1 MKTKKLILSGFFIAC
16 GVILPMVFHMFSMGG
31 NVFLPMHI
39 PVLIAGYFLGPI
51 YAAGVGVITP
61 ILSGGVTGMPPLV
74 PVMPIMA
81 FELCGYGLVSGLV
94 FSKTNKVYLSLI
106 VAMIVGRLF
115 AVVGAFIVSLTLAP
129 QINPTMYVVGGLTTA
144 IPGMLIQLIFI
155 PILIKLLMNNKE
167 ISKVIA

>member
-16 GVILPMVFHMFSMGG
+16 GIVLPMVFHMFSMGG
-31 NVFLPMHI
+31 PMFLPMHI

-51 YAAGVGVITP
+51 YGAGVGIITP
-61 ILSGGVTGMPPLV
+61 VLSGLLTGMPPLV

-115 AVVGAFIVSLTLAP
+115 AVAGAYVVALTLAP
-129 QINPTMYVVGGLTTA
+129 KINPIMYVVGGLTTA

-155 PILIKLLMNNKE
+155 PILIKILVNNKE
-167 ISKVIA
+167 ISKAIA

>member
-1 MKTKKLILSGFFIAC
+1 MKTKKLVLSGFFIAC

-31 NVFLPMHI
+31 SVFLPMHI

-61 ILSGGVTGMPPLV
+61 ILSVFFTGMPPLV

-81 FELCGYGLVSGLV
+81 FELCGYVLISGLV

-106 VAMIVGRLF
+106 IAMIVGRLF
-115 AVVGAFIVSLTLAP
+115 AVLGAFVVSLTLVP
-129 QINPTMYVVGGLTTA
+129 QINPIMYVVGGLTTA

-167 ISKVIA
+167 ISKAIA

>member
-16 GVILPMVFHMFSMGG
+16 GIVLPMVFHMFSMGG
-31 NVFLPMHI
+31 SMFLPMHI

-51 YAAGVGVITP
+51 YGAGVGIITP
-61 ILSGGVTGMPPLV
+61 VLSGLLTG
-74 PVMPIMA
+74 MPIMA
-81 FELCGYGLVSGLV
+81 FELCGYGLISGLV

-115 AVVGAFIVSLTLAP
+115 AVAGAYTVALTLAP
-129 QINPTMYVVGGLTTA
+129 KINPIMYVVGGLTTA

-155 PILIKLLMNNKE
+155 PILIKILMNSEE
-167 ISKVIA
+167 ISKAIA

>member
-31 NVFLPMHI
+31 TVFLPMHI

-61 ILSGGVTGMPPLV
+61 ILSGFLTGMPPLV

-81 FELCGYGLVSGLV
+81 FELCGYGLISGLV

-115 AVVGAFIVSLTLAP
+115 AVVGAFVVSLTLAP
-129 QINPTMYVVGGLTTA
+129 QINPAMYVLGGLTTA

-167 ISKVIA
+167 ISKAIA

>member
-31 NVFLPMHI
+31 TVFLPMHI

-61 ILSGGVTGMPPLV
+61 ILSGFLTGMPPLV

-81 FELCGYGLVSGLV
+81 FELCGYGLISGLV

-115 AVVGAFIVSLTLAP
+115 AVVGAFVVSLTLAP
-129 QINPTMYVVGGLTTA
+129 QINPAMYVLGGLTTA
-144 IPGMLIQLIFI
+144 ILGMLIQLIFI

-167 ISKVIA
+167 ISKAIA

>member
-1 MKTKKLILSGFFIAC
+1 MKTKKLVLSGFFIAC

-31 NVFLPMHI
+31 SVFLPMHI
-39 PVLIAGYFLGPI
+39 PVLIAGYFLEPI

-61 ILSGGVTGMPPLV
+61 ILSGFFTGMPPLV

-81 FELCGYGLVSGLV
+81 FELCGYGLISGLV

-106 VAMIVGRLF
+106 IAMIVGRLF
-115 AVVGAFIVSLTLAP
+115 AVLGAFVVSLTLVP
-129 QINPTMYVVGGLTTA
+129 QINPIMYVVGGLTTA

-167 ISKVIA
+167 ISKAIA

>member
-1 MKTKKLILSGFFIAC
+1 MKTKKLVLSGFFIAC

-31 NVFLPMHI
+31 SVFLPMHI

-61 ILSGGVTGMPPLV
+61 ILSVFFTGMPPLV

-81 FELCGYGLVSGLV
+81 FELCGYGLISGLV

-106 VAMIVGRLF
+106 IAMIVGRLF
-115 AVVGAFIVSLTLAP
+115 AVLGAFVVFLTLVP
-129 QINPTMYVVGGLTTA
+129 QINPIMYVVGGLTTA

-167 ISKVIA
+167 ISKAIA

>member
-31 NVFLPMHI
+31 TVFLPMHI

-61 ILSGGVTGMPPLV
+61 ILSGFLTGMPPLV

-81 FELCGYGLVSGLV
+81 FELCGYGLISGLV

-115 AVVGAFIVSLTLAP
+115 AVVGAFVVSLTLAP
-129 QINPTMYVVGGLTTA
+129 QINPAMYVLGGLTTA

-167 ISKVIA
+167 ISKFIA

>member
-16 GVILPMVFHMFSMGG
+16 GVILPMVFHIFSMGG
-31 NVFLPMHI
+31 TVFLPMHI

-61 ILSGGVTGMPPLV
+61 ILSGFLTGMPPLV

-81 FELCGYGLVSGLV
+81 FELCGYGLISGLV

-115 AVVGAFIVSLTLAP
+115 AVVGAFVVSLTLAP
-129 QINPTMYVVGGLTTA
+129 QINPAMYVLGGLTTA

-167 ISKVIA
+167 ISKAIA

>member
-1 MKTKKLILSGFFIAC
+1 MKTKKLVLSGFFIAC

-31 NVFLPMHI
+31 SVFLPMHI

-61 ILSGGVTGMPPLV
+61 ILSVFFTGMPPLV

-81 FELCGYGLVSGLV
+81 FELCGYGLISGLV

-106 VAMIVGRLF
+106 IAMIVGRLF
-115 AVVGAFIVSLTLAP
+115 AVLGAFVVSLTLVP
-129 QINPTMYVVGGLTTA
+129 QINPIMYVVGGLTTA

-167 ISKVIA
+167 ISKAIA

>member
-16 GVILPMVFHMFSMGG
+16 GIVLPMVFHMFSMGG
-31 NVFLPMHI
+31 SIFLPMQI

-51 YAAGVGVITP
+51 YGASVGIITP
-61 ILSGGVTGMPPLV
+61 VLSGLLTGMPPLV

-81 FELCGYGLVSGLV
+81 FELCGYGLISGLV
-94 FSKTNKVYLSLI
+94 FRKTNKVYLSLI
-106 VAMIVGRLF
+106 VAMVVGRLF
-115 AVVGAFIVSLTLAP
+115 AIVGAYAVSLTLAP
-129 QINPTMYVVGGLTTA
+129 KINPIMYVVGGLTTA

-167 ISKVIA
+167 ISKAIA

>member
-16 GVILPMVFHMFSMGG
+16 GIVLPMVFHMFSMGG
-31 NVFLPMHI
+31 PMFLPMHI

-51 YAAGVGVITP
+51 YGAGVGIITP
-61 ILSGGVTGMPPLV
+61 VLSGLLTGMPPLV

-81 FELCGYGLVSGLV
+81 LELCGYGLISGLV

-115 AVVGAFIVSLTLAP
+115 AVAGAYVVALTLAP
-129 QINPTMYVVGGLTTA
+129 KINPIMYVVGGLTTA

-155 PILIKLLMNNKE
+155 PILIKILMNNKE
-167 ISKVIA
+167 ISKAIA

>member
-31 NVFLPMHI
+31 TVFLPMHI

-61 ILSGGVTGMPPLV
+61 ILSGFLTGMPPLV

-81 FELCGYGLVSGLV
+81 FELCVYGLISGLV

-115 AVVGAFIVSLTLAP
+115 AVVGAFVVSLTLAP
-129 QINPTMYVVGGLTTA
+129 QINPAMYVLGGLTTA

-167 ISKVIA
+167 ISKAIA

>member
-31 NVFLPMHI
+31 TVFLPMHI

-61 ILSGGVTGMPPLV
+61 ILSGFLTGMPPLV

-81 FELCGYGLVSGLV
+81 FELCGYGLISGLV

-106 VAMIVGRLF
+106 VAMIVRRLF
-115 AVVGAFIVSLTLAP
+115 AVVGAFVVSLTLAP
-129 QINPTMYVVGGLTTA
+129 QINPAMYVLGGLTTA

-167 ISKVIA
+167 ISKAIA

>member
-16 GVILPMVFHMFSMGG
+16 GIVLPMVFHMFSMGG
-31 NVFLPMHI
+31 PMFLPMHI

-51 YAAGVGVITP
+51 YGAGVGIITP
-61 ILSGGVTGMPPLV
+61 VLSGLLTGMPPLV

-81 FELCGYGLVSGLV
+81 IELCGYGLISGLV

-115 AVVGAFIVSLTLAP
+115 AVAGAYVVALTLAP
-129 QINPTMYVVGGLTTA
+129 KINPIMYVVGGLTTA

-155 PILIKLLMNNKE
+155 PILIKILMNNKE
-167 ISKVIA
+167 ISKAIA